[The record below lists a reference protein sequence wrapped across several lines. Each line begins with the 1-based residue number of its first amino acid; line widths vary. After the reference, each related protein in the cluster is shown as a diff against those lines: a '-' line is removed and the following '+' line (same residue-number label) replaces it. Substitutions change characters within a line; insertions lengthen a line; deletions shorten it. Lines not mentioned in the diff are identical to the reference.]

1 VRLLG
6 WVASLLGES
15 RGVRLGSFG
24 IGLGLRGGLLRG
36 LCLVGLVGG
45 GIGGVGDWAL
55 VTLHY
60 GVGNRIRVL
69 GTVKK
74 G

>member
-1 VRLLG
+1 MG
-6 WVASLLGES
+6 
-15 RGVRLGSFG
+15 RLGSYG

-45 GIGGVGDWAL
+45 GRGGVGVWTL
-55 VTLHY
+55 VRCY
-60 GVGNRIRVL
+60 GVGEKVCVMDRM
-69 GTVKK
+69 KK

>member
-1 VRLLG
+1 
-6 WVASLLGES
+6 
-15 RGVRLGSFG
+15 VRLGSFG

-36 LCLVGLVGG
+36 LCLVGLVGE
-45 GIGGVGDWAL
+45 GIGGVGAWAL
-55 VTLHY
+55 VTVYY